1 MARKS
6 KGLIWLEY
14 LAARLVLDGFALL
27 PRRAAVGAGVGLARL
42 LYPFLG
48 SLRRTGTRNLEIA
61 FPEKAEAEREQLM
74 RASIENLGRVL
85 GELSQFRR
93 TSADDLAKLIDLEFE
108 SDETQH
114 SEEFEQYES
123 ERAKGRGVIL
133 VGPHLGN
140 WEIGVFA
147 YSAFRE
153 PIAYLARPLDNPRI
167 EEMLAKMRSR
177 FGNRS
182 INKTNSVGTA
192 IEILRSGGVVGVL
205 PDVNSHPKEGVFVP
219 FFGVPACTAA
229 GVAMLALR
237 TNAMIIPMCAVWD
250 GELGRYQVLHGQRV
264 IDPVRTGDRHRDV
277 LETTAAYTAA
287 LEEFIRAY
295 PDQWMWIHKR
305 WKTRPPGEKSLYD
318 QGL

>member
-14 LAARLVLDGFALL
+14 AAARLVIDGFALL
-27 PRRAAVGAGVGLARL
+27 PRRAAVACGVSLARL

-61 FPEKAEAEREQLM
+61 FPEKAAGEREQLLK
-74 RASIENLGRVL
+74 ASIENLGRVL

-93 TSADDLAKLIDLEFE
+93 TTADDLAELVDLEFE
-108 SDETQH
+108 SDETRH
-114 SEEFEQYES
+114 SEEFEHYES

-167 EEMLAKMRSR
+167 EEMLAAMRSR
-177 FGNRS
+177 FGNRA
-182 INKTNSVGTA
+182 INKTNSVGAA

-250 GELGRYQVLHGQRV
+250 EARGRYHALHGDRA

-277 LETTAAYTAA
+277 IETTAAYTAS
-287 LEEFIRAY
+287 LEGFIRAY

-318 QGL
+318 